1 MKFKLAKRII
11 TIGWSTA
18 NTISGAV
25 FSVLLSVEV
34 IRLCSREL
42 WGSTVEVLLWFGVA
56 SHLIN
61 FGNENLLLREFSLM
75 PKSIS
80 ENWGKSLQA
89 RTLLFLLVSL
99 VLFCL
104 PLELRLKLL
113 LFVFLAANFL
123 YRSYDVVILFKRQ
136 FIVSVILETAGFV
149 MIASYVLID
158 RKNMSLNRLVAAFA
172 AAELCKTAIIFFL
185 FNREFKMPSAKF
197 YAAYFSL
204 AFPFFLL
211 EFTGLLQSKTDLIC
225 VTSLLSKDKIAQYQV
240 YINFLLLV
248 QSAAGFILA
257 PFIRNIYRMKKKSI
271 EKLSLRYFGFGI
283 VIAFSSIFFVNFFL
297 IWFYHFSIPRFTLI
311 MGAFF
316 IIPIFFYTVVIYHLI
331 KLNKQKSV
339 VVINTVGVMVSMVL
353 NLILIPL
360 SKDGI
365 SGAILAI
372 AITQWVL
379 LFIYGVIQRFY
390 SQLSLLKL

>member
-1 MKFKLAKRII
+1 MKFKMAKRVI

-18 NTISGAV
+18 NTMLGAV

-34 IRLCSREL
+34 IRLCSKEL
-42 WGSTVEVLLWFGVA
+42 WGNMVEVLLWFGLA
-56 SHLIN
+56 SHLLN
-61 FGNENLLLREFSLM
+61 FANDSFLLREFSLM

-80 ENWGKSLQA
+80 ENWAKSLQSRA
-89 RTLLFLLVSL
+89 LLFPFVSL

-104 PLELRLKLL
+104 PIELQLKFL
-113 LFVFLAANFL
+113 LFAFLAANFL

-136 FIVSVILETAGFV
+136 FTVPVILETAGFIF
-149 MIASYVLID
+149 IASYILLD
-158 RKNMSLNRLVAAFA
+158 RKNTSLNRLVSAFT
-172 AAELCKTAIIFFL
+172 AAELCKAIIIFFL
-185 FNREFKMPSAKF
+185 FNKEFKMLSVKF
-197 YAAYFSL
+197 NTTYFSL

-211 EFTGLLQSKTDLIC
+211 EITGLLQSKTDLIC

-248 QSAAGFILA
+248 QSAAGFVIA

-271 EKLSLRYFGFGI
+271 EKLSWRYFGFGI
-283 VIAFSSIFFVNFFL
+283 MLAFGSVFFVNFFL
-297 IWFYHFSIPRFTLI
+297 TYFYHFSIPLCTLI
-311 MGAFF
+311 TGAFF
-316 IIPIFFYTVVIYHLI
+316 IIPIFYYTIVIYNLF

-339 VVINTVGVMVSMVL
+339 VILNIVGIGISAIL

-379 LFIYGVIQRFY
+379 LLIYCVIQK
-390 SQLSLLKL
+390 KLTTAF